1 MPELPEVETVKRA
14 LEKTVTNKKI
24 INFYHGEKN
33 LRFPFPKVY
42 SRKVIGNIILRP
54 YRLGKYCILPLSSK
68 KNFLL
73 HLGMSGKIF
82 ILNKRPA
89 LGKHDHIL
97 ISLEGGTFVLYN
109 DQRRF
114 GFIDLIDSN
123 ILENKFIKKLGP
135 EPLLKDFN
143 GEYLYK
149 LVKVKE
155 QSIKSILLDQSI
167 VAGLGNIYVNE
178 VLFESRILP
187 NKKGK
192 NISKEKCF
200 NLVKN
205 IKKILK
211 QAIKMGGTTIKD
223 HIQPDG
229 NLGYFKQNLKVYGKA
244 NEKCYNCKDII
255 KEMKQFG
262 RTSYYCKSCQK

>member
-14 LEKTVTNKKI
+14 LDKTISNKKI
-24 INFYHGEKN
+24 IDFYHGEKN
-33 LRFPFPKVY
+33 LRFPFP
-42 SRKVIGNIILRP
+42 RKHSKEIIGNKILRP

-68 KNFLL
+68 KNLL
-73 HLGMSGKIF
+73 IHLGMSGKIS
-82 ILNKRPA
+82 ILKKRPKMR
-89 LGKHDHIL
+89 KHDHIL
-97 ISLEGGTFVLYN
+97 ISLEEEIYLVYN

-123 ILENKFIKKLGP
+123 VYKNKFIKKLGP

-149 LVKVKE
+149 ISKIKE
-155 QSIKSILLDQSI
+155 RSIKSILLDQSK

-178 VLFESRILP
+178 VLFETGISPKR
-187 NKKGK
+187 KGK
-192 NISKEKCF
+192 NISKKKCF
-200 NLVKN
+200 DLVKN

-211 QAIKMGGTTIKD
+211 NAIKMGGTTIKD
-223 HIQPDG
+223 HMQPDG
-229 NLGYFKQNLKVYGKA
+229 KLGYFKQNLKVYGKT
-244 NEKCYNCKDII
+244 NEKCSNCMDII
-255 KEMKQFG
+255 KEIKQLG